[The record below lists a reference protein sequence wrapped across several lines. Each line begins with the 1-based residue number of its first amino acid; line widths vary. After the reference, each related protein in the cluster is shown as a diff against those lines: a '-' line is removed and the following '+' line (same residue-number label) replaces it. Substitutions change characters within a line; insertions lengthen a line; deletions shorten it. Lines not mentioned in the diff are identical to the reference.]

1 MMIPELKQKKL
12 AAFALIVVA
21 FLEIAFQTF
30 WMGDLGVYWQPV
42 IYLSLALCFMS
53 LGVVF
58 SLQDVVHQHAGQTQ
72 RLKLVV
78 TAFIVLLNGGL
89 LYAIAGDLT
98 TIMGEVA
105 IDPKNS
111 DVLPAIQLYVQRIIA
126 GEWAYAPMEFP
137 GWTVI
142 PNYLPMVWLPFVL
155 PEMIGVDYRWLP
167 FSVFVI
173 YGFYYWWR
181 QYQTKDQNT
190 WEYAV
195 KSILPFFLLWVV
207 MDKEPMVFGHTA
219 ELLIITFYLILCETV
234 LSKKMAIAGLGI
246 VLCLLSRYSFGFW
259 LPVYMLIYWWQ
270 YGFKSATAV
279 AGYVFL
285 GLFAI
290 YIFPFV
296 FEDPMVYKK
305 GMDYYMYSAQ
315 GEWVPHG
322 WQQPDERP
330 FHLGR
335 GLGFAVYVY
344 DFINGDVI
352 FKLKV
357 IQIVN
362 AITSLL
368 TAIAIAGLYWHFRD
382 RMRRPKLF
390 LIFALKFYIMIFYS
404 FLHVPYA
411 YLYILPMLLWL
422 PIISKVSFAP
432 VFAKGTE

>member
-1 MMIPELKQKKL
+1 MMIPELQLKKL
-12 AAFALIVVA
+12 AAIALIVVA

-42 IYLSLALCFMS
+42 IYLCLAICTMS
-53 LGVVF
+53 LGLIF
-58 SLQDVVHQHAGQTQ
+58 SLQEPTSHISSASNRQ
-72 RLKLVV
+72 RLIITAVV
-78 TAFIVLLNGGL
+78 VLINACL
-89 LYAIAGDLT
+89 LFWTSSDLMK
-98 TIMGEVA
+98 IMGEIA

-111 DVLPAIQLYVQRIIA
+111 DVLPAIQLYVQRVMA

-142 PNYLPMVWLPFVL
+142 PNYLPMVWLPFAI
-155 PEMIGVDYRWLP
+155 PEILGIDYRWLP
-167 FSVFVI
+167 YTVFVI
-173 YGFYYWWR
+173 YGFYYWWK
-181 QYQTKDQNT
+181 QYADSGQNVL
-190 WEYAV
+190 EYAI
-195 KSILPFFLLWVV
+195 KSVLPFFLLWVV

-219 ELLIITFYLILCETV
+219 ELLIITFYLVLCETI
-234 LSKKMAIAGLGI
+234 LSKHMAIAGLGI

-259 LPVYMLIYWWQ
+259 LPVYILIYWWQ
-270 YGFKSATAV
+270 YGFKRATAV
-279 AGYVFL
+279 VGYVFL
-285 GLFAI
+285 GFFAI

-296 FEDPMVYKK
+296 FEDPLVYKK

-322 WQQPDERP
+322 WQQPGERP

-335 GLGFAVYVY
+335 GLGFAVYIY

-357 IQIVN
+357 IQIIN

-368 TAIAIAGLYWHFRD
+368 AAISIAGLYWYFRN
-382 RMRRPKLF
+382 RIRRPKLF

-411 YLYILPMLLWL
+411 YLYILPMLLLL
-422 PIISKVSFAP
+422 PIISRVSFAP
-432 VFAKGTE
+432 VLAKRRE

>member
-1 MMIPELKQKKL
+1 MVPELQQKKL
-12 AAFALIVVA
+12 PVIALIVVA

-42 IYLSLALCFMS
+42 IYLCLALCFIS
-53 LGVVF
+53 LGLIF
-58 SLQDVVHQHAGQTQ
+58 SLQDEVHQMSGQAN
-72 RLKLVV
+72 RLKLLITAGVV
-78 TAFIVLLNGGL
+78 LINGALLFSTS
-89 LYAIAGDLT
+89 GDLM
-98 TIMGEVA
+98 TIMGEIA

-142 PNYLPMVWLPFVL
+142 PNYLPLVWLPFLL
-155 PEMIGVDYRWLP
+155 PELMGIDYRWLP
-167 FSVFVI
+167 FSVFVV
-173 YGFYYWWR
+173 YGLFYWWR

-246 VLCLLSRYSFGFW
+246 LLCLLSRYSFGFW
-259 LPVYMLIYWWQ
+259 LPVYVLIYWWQ
-270 YGFKSATAV
+270 FGLKSATAV
-279 AGYVFL
+279 IGYVFL

-296 FEDPMVYKK
+296 FEDPLVYKK

-322 WQQPDERP
+322 WQQADERP
-330 FHLGR
+330 VHLGR

-344 DFINGDVI
+344 DFIKGDVV

-357 IQIVN
+357 IQMIN
-362 AITSLL
+362 AITSLMA
-368 TAIAIAGLYWHFRD
+368 AISIAGLYWHFRN

-422 PIISKVSFAP
+422 PIISRISFAP
-432 VFAKGTE
+432 VFAKERE

>member
-1 MMIPELKQKKL
+1 MVPELQQKKL
-12 AAFALIVVA
+12 AVIALIVVA

-42 IYLSLALCFMS
+42 IYLCLALCFIS
-53 LGVVF
+53 LGLIF
-58 SLQDVVHQHAGQTQ
+58 SLQDEVHQISGQAN
-72 RLKLVV
+72 RLKLLI
-78 TAFIVLLNGGL
+78 TAGVVLLNGAL
-89 LYAIAGDLT
+89 LFSTSGDLM
-98 TIMGEVA
+98 TIMGEIA

-142 PNYLPMVWLPFVL
+142 PNYLPLVWLPFLL
-155 PEMIGVDYRWLP
+155 PELMGIDYRWLP
-167 FSVFVI
+167 FSVFVV
-173 YGFYYWWR
+173 YGLFYWWR
-181 QYQTKDQNT
+181 QYQTKDQNI

-246 VLCLLSRYSFGFW
+246 LLCLLSRYSFGFW
-259 LPVYMLIYWWQ
+259 LPVYVLIYWWQ
-270 YGFKSATAV
+270 FGLKSATAV
-279 AGYVFL
+279 IGYVFL

-296 FEDPMVYKK
+296 FEDPLVYKK

-330 FHLGR
+330 VHLGR

-344 DFINGDVI
+344 DFIKGDVV

-357 IQIVN
+357 IQMIN
-362 AITSLL
+362 AITSLMA
-368 TAIAIAGLYWHFRD
+368 AISIAGLYWHFRN
-382 RMRRPKLF
+382 RM
-390 LIFALKFYIMIFYS
+390 
-404 FLHVPYA
+404 
-411 YLYILPMLLWL
+411 
-422 PIISKVSFAP
+422 
-432 VFAKGTE
+432 